1 MEGAGCTSSVGG
13 DGAQLDSQ
21 WVARLPEVL
30 HGVVVAPA
38 AIEVAPATQD
48 GAVREV
54 EPQVL
59 PHVALGALPATDP
72 GEENEPSTGQ
82 QFTGVVDGQTGLC
95 SSPAGP
101 RPLSSPRCVPSL
113 SPSPHESPSLSCS

>member
-13 DGAQLDSQ
+13 DGAQLDGQ
-21 WVARLPEVL
+21 RVARLPEVL
-30 HGVVVAPA
+30 HSVVVAPA

-72 GEENEPSTGQ
+72 GEENELSTGQ
-82 QFTGVVDGQTGLC
+82 QLTGAVDGQTGLC
-95 SSPAGP
+95 SAPAGR
-101 RPLSSPRCVPSL
+101 RPLSSPRDVPF
-113 SPSPHESPSLSCS
+113 PSPAPRESPSLSCS